1 MTSAVFWSVATVM
14 VIFATAIIIVPLFGV
29 RRDDASTSLNKRVV
43 WMAIA
48 GTTLLPLAALG
59 VYSLLGSPNL
69 LASAPDVASS
79 TAAAAPHDGA
89 RPLSPTDPASD
100 LGAATAR
107 LEAKLAQNPQ
117 DAAGWRLLA
126 QSYAF
131 AGRSAE
137 ADAANARAV
146 QVEAG
151 ESVTGPAV
159 SAGAPAA
166 AQVPPADDSGL
177 AALRERV
184 RSNPRDTQSLALLA
198 EGLRRKREFAE
209 ALTVF
214 AQLVEKRAMTADL
227 WADYA
232 DARGASLGGLDAT
245 SATYVQQALK
255 LDPKHTKALW
265 LLGSWQTEQR
275 DYRSALA
282 TWQRLAALL
291 PAESSDAKLIAAN
304 MAEARAALGGAAPP
318 ATPATAAAPA
328 SAQAMQVAS
337 AAFAAP
343 AGTRVSGQVSLDAR
357 WKDRVAPGSVLF
369 VFAKAVGQPGPPLA
383 VLRVKTASWPI
394 SFVLDDSL
402 AMMPNRKLSDFQ
414 NVVVEA
420 RISRAG
426 TADPKPGDLRGVS
439 AALDP
444 RGAAPLRLV
453 INEEIGG

>member
-14 VIFATAIIIVPLFGV
+14 VIFATALIIVPLFGV
-29 RRDDASTSLNKRVV
+29 RRDDASTSLRKRVV
-43 WMAIA
+43 WMAVA

-59 VYSLLGSPNL
+59 VYSLVGSPNL
-69 LASAPDVASS
+69 LAGPPEDASNA
-79 TAAAAPHDGA
+79 TAAPHQGA
-89 RPLSPTDPASD
+89 RQLSPADPASD

-107 LEAKLAQNPQ
+107 LEAKLAQNPD

-131 AGRSAE
+131 AGRTAE
-137 ADAANARAV
+137 ADAANTR
-146 QVEAG
+146 
-151 ESVTGPAV
+151 
-159 SAGAPAA
+159 A
-166 AQVPPADDSGL
+166 AQVDAGETVAPLPVAASAPAQAGL
-177 AALRERV
+177 SAGDGSIEALRERV
-184 RSNPRDTQSLALLA
+184 RLNPRDTESLALLA
-198 EGLRRKREFAE
+198 ESLRRKREFAE
-209 ALTVF
+209 ALTIF
-214 AQLVEKRAMTADL
+214 AKLADARAMNADL

-245 SATYVQQALK
+245 SAEYVAQALK

-275 DYRSALA
+275 DYRGALS
-282 TWQRLAALL
+282 TWQRLAALM
-291 PAESSDAKLIAAN
+291 PAESSDAKIIASN
-304 MAEARAALGGAAPP
+304 VAEARAALGNTSTSPQMLQ
-318 ATPATAAAPA
+318 T
-328 SAQAMQVAS
+328 AS
-337 AAFAAP
+337 AAFAATP
-343 AGTRVSGQVSLDAR
+343 TAANGVSLRGSVTLDAR
-357 WKDRVAPGSVLF
+357 WKDRVPPGSTLF

-383 VLRVKTASWPI
+383 VLRVQTNTWPL

-414 NVVVEA
+414 NVIVEA

-439 AALDP
+439 AAMNP

-453 INEEIGG
+453 IAEEIGG